1 MERIHCTA
9 PVGLA
14 NIGNTCFMNAT
25 LQTLLGVPGLGLRSA
40 VEAFLEAYGTKKCA
54 PALARAMVAHK
65 FPAYNNFRQ
74 HDAHEWMHAF
84 FDVVEGDDPKRLSM
98 FRGTFK
104 VRVRFPCGHENVHD
118 EPFTSLSIPMA
129 ESVEKGM
136 GRLLEEC
143 QVRSTCDECKVLS
156 AATKHTT
163 ISTFPPFL
171 IVHWKRFLNNG
182 AKVNARVPPTL
193 NGYELIGCINHQGT
207 HYGGHYT
214 ACTKRGEVCYMC
226 NDASVFPIEEKH
238 MAKAA
243 EAAYV
248 LVYKKKEG
256 LEQTL

>member
-1 MERIHCTA
+1 MDRIHCTA
-9 PVGLA
+9 PIGLA

-25 LQTLLGVPGLGLRSA
+25 LQTLLAVPARGRASP
-40 VEAFLEAYGTKKCA
+40 VEAFLQAYGTKKSA
-54 PALARAMVAHK
+54 PALARALVART

-84 FDVVEGDDPKRLSM
+84 FDVLEGDAPGRLSM
-98 FRGTFK
+98 FRGAFT
-104 VRVRFPCGHENVHD
+104 VRVRFPCGHESVHE

-129 ESVEKGM
+129 ESVDRGI
-136 GRLLEEC
+136 GRLLEDC
-143 QVRSTCDECKVLS
+143 QVRSTCDECKALS

-163 ISTFPPFL
+163 VSTFPPFL

-182 AKVNARVPPTL
+182 AKVNARVPSSL
-193 NGYELIGCINHQGT
+193 RGYRLVGSINHRGT

-214 ACTKRGEVCYMC
+214 ACTKRGETCYMC

-238 MAKAA
+238 MTKAA

-248 LVYKKKEG
+248 LVYCRI
-256 LEQTL
+256 